1 MTPTLPA
8 LLLAALLAAG
18 HAQPSPSAPSA
29 PFATE
34 RLAIGA
40 FSLDWPADYS
50 ATVDGDRSV
59 LVGPGDH
66 RALATAWTVTPP
78 DGEAGLPAALSAL
91 AGIARGRLPGLAD
104 SYGEVVVPLR
114 EDALPDGSRLFSTAT
129 RTTNPGAVAKTG
141 FYVQYMRVSPTAHAV
156 LVTVEGSGDAL
167 EQHARFLG
175 YLRDGTREASP

>member
-18 HAQPSPSAPSA
+18 HAPPSPSAPSA
-29 PFATE
+29 TG

-91 AGIARGRLPGLAD
+91 TGIARDRLPDLAD

-141 FYVQYMRVSPTAHAV
+141 FYVQYMRVSPTARAV

-175 YLRDGTREASP
+175 YLRDGAWEASP